1 MTNVFP
7 AAGKQHLFMCCR
19 SQKEELCRK
28 QLNVFNLHIILKEN
42 V

>member
-7 AAGKQHLFMCCR
+7 AAGKKHLFMCCL
-19 SQKEELCRK
+19 SQKEELRRK
-28 QLNVFNLHIILKEN
+28 QLIFLNLHIILKEN